1 MSIALGQ
8 EIALGTVAV
17 ALSSAF
23 IAWLSLRVSR
33 HALKLA
39 TTDHD
44 DKHRHFSA
52 YLIDGL
58 GYAKTPDQRIVAFA
72 CSLSNMATAPLSIVR
87 ADLHV
92 YAFDDTGMVSEI
104 ILVPA
109 SDSAAPFPDLNP
121 LALPLNL
128 APRATVSGWIT
139 YLIPERLSRLRV
151 IDRYELAFLSSMGEQ
166 TRIVQYLLRNIGHA
180 AGDI

>member
-1 MSIALGQ
+1 MPL
-8 EIALGTVAV
+8 ALGTVAV

-33 HALKLA
+33 RALKLA
-39 TTDHD
+39 TTNHD
-44 DKHRHFSA
+44 DKHRHFVA

-58 GYAKTPDQRIVAFA
+58 GYAKTADQRIVAFA
-72 CSLSNMATAPLSIVR
+72 YSLSNVVTEPLSIVR

-109 SDSAAPFPDLNP
+109 SDSAAPFPGLSP
-121 LALPLNL
+121 LVVPLNL
-128 APRATVSGWIT
+128 APRATTSGWVT
-139 YLIPERLSRLRV
+139 YSIPERLSRLRI
-151 IDRYELAFLSSMGEQ
+151 IDRYELAFLSSTGEQ
-166 TRIVQYLLRNIGHA
+166 ARLVQYLLRNIDDVA
-180 AGDI
+180 RDI